1 MLTSHVI
8 YPSFGL
14 LGQGSELRM
23 ASKES
28 SISKE
33 PNISN
38 EKQSTY
44 RQPIIDVEVLSIST
58 KAISPYNKTNV
69 RPLRSPLYPPVKRLA
84 YPTGTVVNNR
94 HILSPRKL
102 SKGHSPS
109 PPSRGGVK
117 TIGGATKYDENCSPE
132 NHAENTIGNEQN
144 TAINSEISSSTGKPS
159 HVFQVSSMSHPISP
173 SERTTV
179 VNLSQLKSFQT
190 PSDKNENNISPK
202 AIMNL
207 SRKNSPESS
216 SSSSPV
222 FGHNSSEIISNDNND
237 ENTYTK
243 RSIRKEKGG
252 DREKDK
258 GREKNRIGNKEIGR
272 EIEREKERDRL
283 MTPNFSGY
291 IANSPSPVMSPVSPY
306 LPYEIKKNTKKVD
319 INCDMTSVSIRDKNE
334 EEEVICP
341 ALGLNLNHLNLPP
354 NSVDLRKMLGIVGNN
369 ILSVSSVVS
378 SHAADAAVVVT
389 SAVGFQ
395 AEKVLNSS
403 SLIIPRFSNQDMS
416 MVMIRKNALLDEL
429 SQSCMKLGMMEEKEK
444 EMKIIIKKLNIKEAE
459 FCEKQKIEQTK
470 ANNLENLICEMKE
483 NKIFDA
489 KQKDLLSFQLDA
501 TRSELMAE
509 VYVTE
514 TLRAKY
520 EELEYLYENQKIQ
533 LKNLNDNFDT
543 QGKMS
548 EQHEEELEVIRQ
560 ERERDLTVVQGEL
573 VQMFHEQ
580 ELLREEMRKASDQAV
595 AQITGE
601 LRFGKE
607 SSIMEYKTKSIDK
620 IYGTV
625 LYYRAIS
632 QLLLA
637 K

>member
-1 MLTSHVI
+1 MLTLHI
-8 YPSFGL
+8 IFPSFGL

-38 EKQSTY
+38 GKQSTN

-58 KAISPYNKTNV
+58 KATSPYNKTNV

-117 TIGGATKYDENCSPE
+117 TIGGAIRHDENCFPE
-132 NHAENTIGNEQN
+132 NHAENTLGNDQN
-144 TAINSEISSSTGKPS
+144 TAINSEISSSTGKPNY
-159 HVFQVSSMSHPISP
+159 VFQVSSTSHPISP
-173 SERTTV
+173 SERNTV

-222 FGHNSSEIISNDNND
+222 FGHSISEIISNNNND
-237 ENTYTK
+237 ENLHTK

-252 DREKDK
+252 EREKDK
-258 GREKNRIGNKEIGR
+258 EREKNRIGKKETGRETEIGKEIGKERVR
-272 EIEREKERDRL
+272 EKEKEREKERDRL

-306 LPYEIKKNTKKVD
+306 LSYEIKKSTKKVD
-319 INCDMTSVSIRDKNE
+319 INCDMTGVLIRDKNE

-341 ALGLNLNHLNLPP
+341 ALGLNLNNLNLPP

-369 ILSVSSVVS
+369 ILSVGSVVS
-378 SHAADAAVVVT
+378 NHAADAAVVVT

-395 AEKVLNSS
+395 AEKVINSS

-416 MVMIRKNALLDEL
+416 MVIIRKNALLDEL
-429 SQSCMKLGMMEEKEK
+429 SQSCMKLGIMEEKEK
-444 EMKIIIKKLNIKEAE
+444 EMKIIIEELNTKEAE
-459 FCEKQKIEQTK
+459 LCEKQKIEKTK

-483 NKIFDA
+483 NKIFDT
-489 KQKDLLSFQLDA
+489 KQNDLLSYQLDA

-520 EELEYLYENQKIQ
+520 EELEYLYDNQKIELQ
-533 LKNLNDNFDT
+533 NLNDDFDH
-543 QGKMS
+543 QKKIS
-548 EQHEEELEVIRQ
+548 EQREEELEVIRQ
-560 ERERDLTVVQGEL
+560 ERERDLTVVRGEL

-601 LRFGKE
+601 L
-607 SSIMEYKTKSIDK
+607 S
-620 IYGTV
+620 
-625 LYYRAIS
+625 
-632 QLLLA
+632 
-637 K
+637 